1 MMSEYQTKIISQ
13 VSLQLFHPFS
23 NGIDYLKVLLR
34 PQLAP
39 ILFQSSKIFDYHT
52 FIVLL
57 LLAGNSFLL
66 NY

>member
-1 MMSEYQTKIISQ
+1 MMSEYQTKIKSQ
-13 VSLQLFHPFS
+13 VSLQLLHPFS

-34 PQLAP
+34 PQLGL

-57 LLAGNSFLL
+57 LLAGNSL
-66 NY
+66 